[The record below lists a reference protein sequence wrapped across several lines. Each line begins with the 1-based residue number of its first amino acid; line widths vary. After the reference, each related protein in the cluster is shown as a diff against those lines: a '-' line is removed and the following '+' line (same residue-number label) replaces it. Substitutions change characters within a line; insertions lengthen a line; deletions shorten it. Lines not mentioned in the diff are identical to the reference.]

1 MYRLLIVDD
10 EKHIRDG
17 IKRMIP
23 WEEYGI
29 EICGEASNGKLALAL
44 MNQYQPHI
52 LITDIKMPEMDGLEL
67 LKKIRQRNLKIRTIV
82 LSGYDEFQY
91 VRQAMK
97 YGAIDYILKPSGKS
111 DIIQIVEEIINN
123 LEDEIN
129 AHIENQNGFEL
140 LKSNVLNRL
149 FKNEISPMELR
160 EKLQM
165 LKIDL
170 TKVPLAVAVI
180 EIIKNKQD
188 EKLESEEYINKTFEI
203 NKVCQQWVEEREEGI
218 VFINSEGN
226 VSLILENM
234 NENDVKL
241 GKVDALKELR
251 RRIIGEVKC
260 PISIAVGDCAQSHR
274 SLRLSYTHAME
285 TKEYQFVF
293 GRDSILY
300 YEEIKNYF
308 NEKKSIIDV
317 DNQQVI
323 TMIENEDY
331 SGIEK
336 YVVTMFDKY
345 ICEERIPDC
354 FVLRN
359 CALEILI
366 VSFHCIEKLPLVDK
380 KKILSMKQ
388 EALSKIST
396 EFSYEEMQ
404 NSILESIQKI
414 LDEMKVTSE
423 NKYTKQV
430 WSTIKMIQNNYSD
443 PDLSLQ
449 YLADEFHINT
459 AYLGRVFKKETG
471 STFTDY
477 LSMIRIE
484 KAKDLV
490 MNTNYKGTEICKKV
504 GFTNYNYFYIVF
516 KKITGQTPVNFRK

>member
-1 MYRLLIVDD
+1 
-10 EKHIRDG
+10 
-17 IKRMIP
+17 
-23 WEEYGI
+23 
-29 EICGEASNGKLALAL
+29 
-44 MNQYQPHI
+44 
-52 LITDIKMPEMDGLEL
+52 
-67 LKKIRQRNLKIRTIV
+67 
-82 LSGYDEFQY
+82 
-91 VRQAMK
+91 
-97 YGAIDYILKPSGKS
+97 
-111 DIIQIVEEIINN
+111 
-123 LEDEIN
+123 
-129 AHIENQNGFEL
+129 
-140 LKSNVLNRL
+140 
-149 FKNEISPMELR
+149 
-160 EKLQM
+160 M

-504 GFTNYNYFYIVF
+504 GFTNYNYIYIVF